1 MPPPNKLALL
11 MQMQPRLLKN
21 PANVKISQG
30 DAYDYKLPDI
40 AEPSEGVSVI
50 VQMDQKMQAF
60 ASFREK
66 DLTLLMKTDIT
77 KKG

>member
-50 VQMDQKMQAF
+50 VQMD
-60 ASFREK
+60 
-66 DLTLLMKTDIT
+66 
-77 KKG
+77 

>member
-1 MPPPNKLALL
+1 
-11 MQMQPRLLKN
+11 MQMQPRLVKN
-21 PANVKISQG
+21 PPNVKINQG
-30 DAYDYKLPDI
+30 DVYDYVLPEI
-40 AEPSEGVSVI
+40 AEPAEGVSVI

-66 DLTLLMKTDIT
+66 DLKLMMKTDIT